1 MNNLW
6 PWRNLLASVCIARL
20 PTGPSLSLSLS
31 LSRKE
36 KIRSNHKTAGSPSL
50 KHIYHIIHFL
60 QPADPNTSNHVQ
72 ENLFSSMIFN
82 GSILDNQ
89 NISIKR
95 RKPAKRM
102 RKFLILR
109 ILFDRKFSRL
119 QFPRDGRLDLKKLLN
134 VNTYASTI
142 TSNRYNFNFSL
153 LYTRKTFVQL
163 KRYRENRQA
172 MLIYIYLSK
181 KKEKNTNKKY
191 KIYQTTY
198 PTLQSVQDGGGF
210 QTVL

>member
-50 KHIYHIIHFL
+50 KHIYHHIIHFL

-82 GSILDNQ
+82 DSILDNQ

-191 KIYQTTY
+191 KIY
-198 PTLQSVQDGGGF
+198 
-210 QTVL
+210 

>member
-50 KHIYHIIHFL
+50 KHIYHHIIHFL

-82 GSILDNQ
+82 DSILDNQ

-102 RKFLILR
+102 REFLILR

-119 QFPRDGRLDLKKLLN
+119 QFSRDGRLDLKKLLN

-153 LYTRKTFVQL
+153 LYKKNICSTQTLSRKQTSNV
-163 KRYRENRQA
+163 N
-172 MLIYIYLSK
+172 IYIFRQK
-181 KKEKNTNKKY
+181 KRKKY
-191 KIYQTTY
+191 
-198 PTLQSVQDGGGF
+198 
-210 QTVL
+210 